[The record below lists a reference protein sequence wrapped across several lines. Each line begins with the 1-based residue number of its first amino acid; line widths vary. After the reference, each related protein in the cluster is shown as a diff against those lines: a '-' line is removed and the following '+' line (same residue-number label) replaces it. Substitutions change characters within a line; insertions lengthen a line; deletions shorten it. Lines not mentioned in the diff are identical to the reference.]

1 MNRVL
6 SNIVG
11 ERTHTDQE
19 VQNRTKQA
27 TRITSAHPKLSSI
40 ASEKRVQSSQGVRF
54 GRPES
59 ANFVVRK
66 LVGTVTDTEK
76 EVQEEVKKF
85 QDKTETRPG
94 TSKSKTSYQVRP
106 KYSGRPQHITGRR
119 SFKEKNLMNKRV

>member
-1 MNRVL
+1 M
-6 SNIVG
+6 G
-11 ERTHTDQE
+11 ERTNTDTE
-19 VQNRTKQA
+19 IQNRQKQA

-40 ASEKRVQSSQGVRF
+40 PEKRVQSSQGVRF

-76 EVQEEVKKF
+76 EVQEEVKKY

-106 KYSGRPQHITGRR
+106 KYSGRPQHITGI
-119 SFKEKNLMNKRV
+119 L